1 MKYPRHIILDIN
13 KPVSES
19 VNSNWLTNY
28 RNSLLNDL
36 YNMDTL
42 RPIKSRKLPVKYFIA
57 KKTSTTKLFH
67 SKVNLRKHT
76 NNENVTQG
84 MSLLGS
90 LFDINFLKRE
100 KLYTK
105 LKYSRSPQYDIVSG
119 GVAALFAGFLGF
131 LISEK
136 FGIELVD
143 SGDFYTFFMYCVFF
157 SFSLRPLVKILSKD
171 NSYWSCFSYKHL
183 VDYLITLTTF
193 VLRTCKTLLQKL
205 PITHTLFW
213 VRMKQGLISNE
224 YLSVFFLKIYRF
236 IQFLKTYPKHK

>member
-1 MKYPRHIILDIN
+1 
-13 KPVSES
+13 
-19 VNSNWLTNY
+19 
-28 RNSLLNDL
+28 
-36 YNMDTL
+36 MDTL
-42 RPIKSRKLPVKYFIA
+42 RPIKSRKLPVKYFIT

-76 NNENVTQG
+76 NNEDLTPG
-84 MSLLGS
+84 TSLLGS

-131 LISEK
+131 LFSEK

-171 NSYWSCFSYKHL
+171 NSY
-183 VDYLITLTTF
+183 
-193 VLRTCKTLLQKL
+193 
-205 PITHTLFW
+205 
-213 VRMKQGLISNE
+213 
-224 YLSVFFLKIYRF
+224 
-236 IQFLKTYPKHK
+236 